1 MMNFF
6 TLRALGCGLAVAGA
20 LGLAAQSRMDT
31 RSKADRPNVAGA
43 ALRRAP
49 QAQLKHNN
57 SNGLVSRGGGY
68 CAASAS
74 GSIDFD
80 LDERIVNVAFSN
92 INNATANAAPI
103 APAYTL
109 YPTPA
114 GNVTAGMTYTLS
126 VNVNTTTLT
135 TGFSESQVLAWI
147 DYNQDFDFGDA
158 GEQVLISAIGAL
170 DIYSGDVTIPLGATL
185 GTTRMRIRLH
195 DTHDGTDYIN
205 VFNDTPC
212 GDASYGEIE
221 DYVLNITAGGG
232 GAPSNDLCANA
243 ALIGVNSICVTTAGT
258 TENATQSV
266 APAACSGFTATSAND
281 VWFTFTATTA
291 STTIEVTGAGDATTG
306 MDPVLEAFSGTC
318 ATLTS
323 LGCIDATL
331 RGGTESL
338 TITTTPG
345 TSYFYRVY
353 YWPYV
358 PQTVFG
364 YTTCVISVGAGSAP
378 PNDLCTNAS
387 VIGVNATCVS
397 TPGTTENAT
406 QSLAPAACSG
416 FTATSANDVW
426 YTFTATAASTTIE
439 VTGAGDATT
448 GMDPVLEAFSGSCIA
463 LTSLGCIDAT
473 LRGGTET
480 LTITT
485 TPGTTYLYRVYYWP
499 YVPQTVFGF
508 TTCVIAGGGGG
519 TPPNDD
525 CTGAVAAN
533 IAVPGSNT
541 FSGDNTG
548 ATEDGTTGFVIVWE
562 AFTIAA
568 CANVDINY
576 CVPGSEFDDFLVNL
590 SVGCPDFLTGILT
603 GTVSVDNCTL
613 SFAELAAG
621 TYYIPVLVDPVNTP
635 VGAYSIE
642 VITTACGGGG
652 TPPND
657 LCTAVTPVGLSV
669 PGSVDFSGDNTGATD
684 TEELGFGNV
693 WHSFTTTECA
703 NITLSYCATTPAFE
717 NSFLNLFIG
726 CPFTDFVEAA
736 SFETTSCGNDNVT
749 IQYTNVPAGTYYYP
763 VLTDVGSVGPYTI
776 NVAAAPCAPPS
787 DYCEASANSLQ
798 FEKISNVTFAGI
810 NNNSVSNAGYED
822 FTLGTA
828 ASVVAGQSYPL
839 SVTTAGGFATDQV
852 LAWVDWDHNSVFDA
866 GEIIFSSAPGIGP
879 FNGNV
884 TVPLTA
890 AAGPTRMRVR
900 LHDTYVG
907 ANYPNTPNPTPCDTS
922 TYGQVEDYTV
932 DMIGIITGASGL
944 SEAEFGVYPNP
955 TDGNMIVRTGNL
967 HGSVLIEVM
976 DALGRV
982 AFAEQRTVAKSSSMP
997 ISLAGILAKGTY
1009 LVRMSTTDAREEQR
1023 IVIR

>member
-1 MMNFF
+1 MNLF

-31 RSKADRPNVAGA
+31 RSNAGRPSVAGA

-80 LDERIVNVAFSN
+80 LDERIVNVTFSN
-92 INNATANAAPI
+92 INNSTANVAPI

-114 GNVTAGMTYTLS
+114 GNVTTGMTYALS

-147 DYNQDFDFGDA
+147 DYNQDFDFSDA
-158 GEQVLISAIGAL
+158 GEQVLVSAIGAL
-170 DIYSGDVTIPLGATL
+170 DIYTGNITIPVTASV

-195 DTHDGTDYIN
+195 DTHDGADYIN

-221 DYVLNITAGGG
+221 DYVLNISSGGG
-232 GAPSNDLCANA
+232 SAPVNDNCAGATS
-243 ALIGVNSICVTTAGT
+243 IGVNATCIATNGT
-258 TENATQSV
+258 TQDATQSQ
-266 APAACSGFTATSAND
+266 APATCSTFLATAAND
-281 VWFTFTATTA
+281 VWYSFVATDV
-291 STTIEVTGAGDATTG
+291 STTISVTGAGDATTG
-306 MDPVLEAFSGTC
+306 MDPILEAFSG
-318 ATLTS
+318 
-323 LGCIDATL
+323 
-331 RGGTESL
+331 
-338 TITTTPG
+338 
-345 TSYFYRVY
+345 
-353 YWPYV
+353 
-358 PQTVFG
+358 
-364 YTTCVISVGAGSAP
+364 
-378 PNDLCTNAS
+378 
-387 VIGVNATCVS
+387 
-397 TPGTTENAT
+397 
-406 QSLAPAACSG
+406 ACG
-416 FTATSANDVW
+416 
-426 YTFTATAASTTIE
+426 
-439 VTGAGDATT
+439 
-448 GMDPVLEAFSGSCIA
+448 A
-463 LTSLGCIDAT
+463 LTSLGCVDAT
-473 LRGGTET
+473 LRGATET
-480 LTITT
+480 LTIAT
-485 TPGTTYLYRVYYWP
+485 TPGTTYRYRVYYWT
-499 YVPQTVFGF
+499 YAAAQTVFGF
-508 TTCVIAGGGGG
+508 TTCVTSGGGGG

-525 CTGAVAAN
+525 CTGAVAVN

-562 AFTIAA
+562 AFTIAT

-576 CVPGSEFDDFLVNL
+576 CVSGSEFDDFLVNL
-590 SVGCPDFLTGILT
+590 SVGCPDFITGILT

-621 TYYIPVLVDPVNTP
+621 TYYIPVMVDPVNTP
-635 VGAYSIE
+635 VGAYSIQ

-657 LCTAVTPVGLSV
+657 LCTAVTPVGLNV

-684 TEELGFGNV
+684 TEELGFASV

-703 NITLSYCATTPAFE
+703 NITLSYCATTPAFD

-763 VLTDVGSVGPYTI
+763 VLTDVGATGPYTI

-810 NNNSVSNAGYED
+810 NNNSTSNAGYED
-822 FTLGTA
+822 FTLGTP

-839 SVTTAGGFATDQV
+839 SVTTAGGFSTDQV

-866 GEIIFSSAPGIGP
+866 GEIIFSSAVGIGP

-890 AAGPTRMRVR
+890 TAGTTRMRVR

-932 DMIGIITGASGL
+932 DMIGIITGAPGL
-944 SEAEFGVYPNP
+944 SESVFGVYPNP
-955 TDGNMIVRTGNL
+955 TDGTMIVRTGNL

-982 AFAEQRTVAKSSSMP
+982 AYAEQRMVAKSSSMP
-997 ISLAGILAKGTY
+997 ISLAGHLAKGTY
-1009 LVRMSTTDAREEQR
+1009 VLRMSTTDTREEQR